1 MNYEELVATELK
13 TILKVEDISFETPKD
28 KQFGDFAYPCFLL
41 SKQRR
46 QSPIAIAKDLEEEF
60 NKTKAAATVKVS
72 ADGPYLNFKIED
84 SNFVL
89 NIIKDIIS
97 KESLIEKNSAKT
109 KVLVESPGP
118 NTNKPLHLGHL
129 RNILLGKTISKL
141 LESVGKEVHIV
152 NVINDRGIHIC
163 KSMLAYQK
171 WGEDKTPKSENI
183 KGDHFVGNWYVK
195 FAQETSKS
203 DEAKEKLES
212 EAKELLLKWEAGDKE
227 TIKLWKTMNSWV
239 YEGFGKTYKEL
250 NFDIEKNYY
259 ESETYKGGKEFILQ
273 GLKDK
278 KFYKDETEAIMV
290 DLEDKKLGKKILLR
304 SDGTSVYITQDI
316 NMANLRYQDY
326 KFDEMIYVVGNEQE
340 YHFNVLFEIFKIL
353 NWPFAELCKHFSY
366 GMIELPEG
374 KMKSR
379 EGNVLDTDDLI
390 DNMKELARE
399 AVKER
404 YDDLSEKDLIERADM
419 IAKGAVY
426 FFFLKNDPVK
436 NFVFDPK
443 KSLAFEGETGPY
455 VQYTHARI
463 CSILRKAESEKGD
476 LSLLTEE
483 EEANIVKDLKRF
495 QEVVEEASNKLKP
508 NIICHYLL
516 SLSQSVNSYYSKYKV
531 IQDNKELQG
540 ARCQLLEAVKKTI
553 SQGLNL
559 LDIKAP
565 ERM

>member
-1 MNYEELVATELK
+1 MNYEELVARELK
-13 TILKVEDISFETPKD
+13 TILKVENIGFETPKEN
-28 KQFGDFAYPCFLL
+28 KFGDFAYPCFLL
-41 SKQRR
+41 SKQKR
-46 QSPIAIAKDLEEEF
+46 QSPMQIAKDLAEEF
-60 NKTKAAATVKVS
+60 NKTKAAELIKAT
-72 ADGPYLNFKIED
+72 ATGPYLNFKIQD
-84 SNFVL
+84 SNFVS
-89 NIIKDIIS
+89 NTIKDILS
-97 KESLIEKNSAKT
+97 KESLIEKTSKKT

-141 LESVGKEVHIV
+141 LEAVGKEVHIV

-171 WGEDKTPKSENI
+171 WGEGKTPKSENI

-195 FAQETSKS
+195 FAQEASKNN
-203 DEAKEKLES
+203 EAKEKLES
-212 EAKELLLKWEAGDKE
+212 EAKEMLLKWEAGDKE
-227 TIKLWKTMNSWV
+227 ILKLWETMNSWV
-239 YEGFGKTYKEL
+239 YEGFEKTYKEL
-250 NFDIEKNYY
+250 NFNIEKNYY
-259 ESETYKGGKEFILQ
+259 ESETYKGGKEFIIQ
-273 GLKDK
+273 GLKDN
-278 KFYKDETEAIMV
+278 KFYKDETGAVMV

-340 YHFNVLFEIFKIL
+340 YHFQVLFEIFKIL
-353 NWPFAELCKHFSY
+353 NWPFGEKCKHFSY

-404 YDDLSEKDLIERADM
+404 YNNLSEKDLIERANI

-463 CSILRKAESEKGD
+463 CSILRKTTSEKGD
-476 LSLLTEE
+476 LSLLIKEE
-483 EEANIVKDLKRF
+483 EINIVKELKLF
-495 QEVVEEASNKLKP
+495 QETIEEASNKLKP

-516 SLSQSVNSYYSKYKV
+516 SLSQKVNSYYSKYKV
-531 IQDNKELQG
+531 IQDKKELEG
-540 ARCQLLEAVKKTI
+540 ARSQLLKAVKKTI
-553 SQGLNL
+553 SQGLEI

>member
-1 MNYEELVATELK
+1 
-13 TILKVEDISFETPKD
+13 
-28 KQFGDFAYPCFLL
+28 
-41 SKQRR
+41 
-46 QSPIAIAKDLEEEF
+46 
-60 NKTKAAATVKVS
+60 
-72 ADGPYLNFKIED
+72 
-84 SNFVL
+84 
-89 NIIKDIIS
+89 
-97 KESLIEKNSAKT
+97 
-109 KVLVESPGP
+109 
-118 NTNKPLHLGHL
+118 
-129 RNILLGKTISKL
+129 
-141 LESVGKEVHIV
+141 
-152 NVINDRGIHIC
+152 
-163 KSMLAYQK
+163 
-171 WGEDKTPKSENI
+171 
-183 KGDHFVGNWYVK
+183 
-195 FAQETSKS
+195 
-203 DEAKEKLES
+203 
-212 EAKELLLKWEAGDKE
+212 
-227 TIKLWKTMNSWV
+227 
-239 YEGFGKTYKEL
+239 
-250 NFDIEKNYY
+250 
-259 ESETYKGGKEFILQ
+259 
-273 GLKDK
+273 
-278 KFYKDETEAIMV
+278 
-290 DLEDKKLGKKILLR
+290 
-304 SDGTSVYITQDI
+304 
-316 NMANLRYQDY
+316 MANLRYQDY